1 MSKPSLAETH
11 PELAKQWH
19 PTKNG
24 ELTPRGVTYGSKRKV
39 WWKCE
44 VADDHEWRSK
54 INDRSSGNGCPC
66 CSGHK
71 VVYSN
76 CLATKNSDLAKEWHP
91 TKNNDLTP
99 FDVVAGT
106 GRKVWWK
113 CNKADDHEWQASID
127 NRTNGTKCPCCS
139 GKKTVSSNSFAIL
152 KPDLEAEWHPTNNG
166 DLKPY
171 NFTIKSGK
179 KVWWRCDKADDHE
192 WSAKISDRS
201 NGSDCPYCNGNKV
214 VLSNCLA
221 TTHPDLAKEWHPTK
235 NEKLTPSDVTNGS
248 GKKVWWKCNVADDHE
263 WRATIIDRQKG
274 NCPCCN
280 GKKVV
285 LSNCLQTTNPDL
297 AKQWHPTKNGKLTPS
312 DVVSGS
318 NKKVW
323 WKCDKADD
331 HEWEISPNT
340 RGENGCPCCRGLK
353 VVLSNCLATTHPK
366 LAKQWHPTKN
376 GELTPGDVTSGS
388 NKKAWW
394 QCDKANDHEWV
405 VAVYD
410 RLDRGC
416 PYCTLTPQSKQE
428 LIITFELKTIFK
440 DINPKGYKTKIKGKI
455 KAIDIFIPLIKLV
468 IEFDGSYWHKDKLAI
483 DKIKS
488 ELLIDEGYKVI
499 RIREEPLKKIHEND
513 IISPHPYNGKQITN
527 NILKRILELYD
538 LDSKTT
544 NKIEIYLEKDSL
556 QNEKGLDRYI
566 DQILTE
572 KAEKREQLH

>member
-113 CNKADDHEWQASID
+113 CNIADDHEWQASID

-152 KPDLEAEWHPTNNG
+152 KPDLAAEWHPTNNG

-513 IISPHPYNGKQITN
+513 IISPHPYNGKQITD
-527 NILKRILELYD
+527 NIMKRILELYD
-538 LDSKTT
+538 LDSKAR
-544 NKIEIYLEKDSL
+544 NKIEVYLEKDSL

-572 KAEKREQLH
+572 KAERSI